1 MIGEGFNISKVMT
14 KYLQSEK
21 ESIAVENAL
30 VSAKLGYLVLA
41 AFVVAVTIHM
51 YRCLKEAKV
60 SY

>member
-30 VSAKLGYLVLA
+30 VSAKLGYLSLA

-51 YRCLKEAKV
+51 
-60 SY
+60 